1 MKKRT
6 FVIPCFLA
14 IAGIVAIFYSC
25 QSEHAGGPVSASHDE
40 QLYGYLYNSDGSPA
54 KNAKV
59 VLVSSDY
66 IPSVTLSKKT
76 SGSSISTG
84 KVDGVTDQEGRY
96 SFSSISEGTYNIFG
110 EDNGNASYHSSVT
123 ISTGKTSFEATRD
136 TLNLPGS
143 IQGTVFTDPP
153 SDSRKIF
160 ILIIGGYM
168 ARWPDDSAGN
178 FSIKNMAAGTY
189 KIRFLTADTS
199 FQILDTVIHVSS
211 GDVTDLGK
219 IVLPNKKAAITKS
232 NYTAM
237 KFGIIFHFN
246 MSTFDRTVCEKCYSV
261 AGEWGLGQTSTPAAE
276 FNPTSLD
283 CGQWADAAKAAGA
296 KYMVLTV
303 KHHDGFCLW
312 PSKYTEY
319 SVKNAGVKTDV
330 VKEFVDSARSRG
342 MKVGFY
348 YSIRDLTNGYSTP
361 FIKNQL
367 SELLSNYGEVTC
379 MWFDGWGWGPGYTA
393 VPYDAIKTYIKS
405 IQPNCLIVE
414 NNHEYNT
421 THSEIIE
428 YEMPIDGPVAS
439 NNILPAEGV
448 DPIRLQ
454 TAQYAPLWFYH
465 PLGNCEIQPPEN
477 IVDKIQQCNSRHANY
492 LLDLTP
498 DTTGRIPQCQ
508 VECMHSVG
516 ALRGIQ

>member
-6 FVIPCFLA
+6 LVIPCFLVV
-14 IAGIVAIFYSC
+14 AGIMAIFFSC
-25 QSEHAGGPVSASHDE
+25 QSERTGGPVSANHDE

-54 KNAKV
+54 RNAKV
-59 VLVSSDY
+59 VLVASDY
-66 IPSVTLSKKT
+66 IPSVTLFKKT
-76 SGSSISTG
+76 SGSSISAG
-84 KVDGVTDQEGRY
+84 KVDGVTDQDGRY
-96 SFSSISEGTYNIFG
+96 SFSSIPEGTYNIFG
-110 EDNGNASYHSSVT
+110 EDNGNASYHPSVS
-123 ISTGKTSFEATRD
+123 ILSGKNSFEAARD

-143 IQGTVFTDPP
+143 IQGIVFTDTP

-160 ILIIGGYM
+160 ILIIGGYI

-178 FSIKNMAAGTY
+178 FNIKNMAAGTY

-199 FQILDTVIHVSS
+199 FKILDTVIHVSS
-211 GDVTDLGK
+211 GEVTDLGK
-219 IVLPNKKAAITKS
+219 IVLPNKKAEILKG

-246 MSTFDRTVCEKCYSV
+246 MSTFDRNTCDKCYSV
-261 AGEWGLGQTSTPAAE
+261 SGEWGLGQTSTPAKE

-312 PSKYTEY
+312 PSKYTDY
-319 SVKNAGVKTDV
+319 CVKNAGVKTDV

-348 YSIRDLTNGYSTP
+348 YSIRDLTNGYSVP

-367 SELLSNYGEVTC
+367 TELLSNYGEVTC
-379 MWFDGWGWGPGYTA
+379 MWFDGWGWGPGYKA
-393 VPYDAIKTYIKS
+393 VPYDAIIAFIKS

-414 NNHEYNT
+414 NNHEFNT

-428 YEMPIDGPVAS
+428 YEMPIDGPPAAS
-439 NNILPAEGV
+439 NILPAEGTE
-448 DPIRLQ
+448 PICLRTTQ
-454 TAQYAPLWFYH
+454 FEPLWFWH
-465 PLGNCEIQPPEN
+465 PISACTIKSPQS
-477 IVDKIQQCNSRHANY
+477 IVDQMNQCNDRRANY
-492 LLDLTP
+492 LLNVTP
-498 DTTGRIPQCQ
+498 DTSGQIPQCQ
-508 VECMHSVG
+508 VDCLKSVG
-516 ALRGIQ
+516 TLRGIN